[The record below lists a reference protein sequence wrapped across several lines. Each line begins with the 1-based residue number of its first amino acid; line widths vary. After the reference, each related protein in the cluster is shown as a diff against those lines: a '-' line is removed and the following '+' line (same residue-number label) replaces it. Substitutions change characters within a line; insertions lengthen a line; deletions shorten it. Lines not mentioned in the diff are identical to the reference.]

1 MGATDIWRVE
11 DDRLLR
17 GAGRF
22 VANLPPRDARHLTF
36 ARSTS
41 AHARIAAIDVA
52 AAVRVPGVVAVY
64 TADDLDLPMI
74 VPEPAVVEP
83 RMVRGYLARD
93 VVRFVGEPVVAIVA
107 ESLAAAIDAAER
119 VVIEYDPLPVVVEV
133 GDALA
138 GEVVLHP
145 AATTNVALHVAP
157 TGADIVADDGEVIVH
172 LRTGNNRVAI
182 APLEGRSVLA
192 SWDGDSLTMI
202 VSAQGPHPYRERLA
216 PAFGLEPDQV
226 RVVCPDVG
234 GGFGAKGYPYPEE
247 VLTAWAARR
256 TGHAVR
262 FTETRT
268 ESMASL
274 GHGRGQ
280 LQDVDVVG
288 SRDGT
293 IRALRLRIVQDCGAY
308 PRLGAYLPNMT
319 RLVATG
325 PYRIGHLAY
334 EAWSVVTCTNPV
346 VAYRG
351 AGQPEA
357 AAAVERAIDV
367 FAAEIGLDPVDVRR
381 RNLVTSSEF
390 PYTNAAGLV
399 YDSGDYARGLDT
411 LLAAAGYPELRA
423 EQARR
428 RASAGEPLLGVG
440 VALFIESC
448 STSNQHEHAR
458 VRVDADGSVTA
469 WTGTTPYGQG
479 HATTWAALISDE
491 LGMPVARI
499 DVRHGDSSWFPTGT
513 VTGGSRS
520 VQVGGMA
527 IQRAAIAVREA
538 GARVAAQLLEA
549 SERDIVYDR
558 ARQAFHVAG
567 APARVIALRDAAAGG
582 DGGCLDRALR
592 FDPAGGTISS
602 GAYLAVVEVDPETG
616 RTDVVRF
623 VAVDDAGVVVHP
635 QIFTGQ
641 VHGGVAQG
649 VGQALFEEVVYDA
662 DGNLRTA
669 NLADYAMPSAA
680 ELPMFETIAVET
692 PSPRNALGAKGVGES
707 GPIGA
712 VPAVHNAVVDAVA
725 HLGVRHID
733 LPLTPLRVW
742 EALQTA
748 AAATP
753 AELRG

>member
-1 MGATDIWRVE
+1 
-11 DDRLLR
+11 
-17 GAGRF
+17 
-22 VANLPPRDARHLTF
+22 
-36 ARSTS
+36 
-41 AHARIAAIDVA
+41 
-52 AAVRVPGVVAVY
+52 
-64 TADDLDLPMI
+64 
-74 VPEPAVVEP
+74 
-83 RMVRGYLARD
+83 
-93 VVRFVGEPVVAIVA
+93 
-107 ESLAAAIDAAER
+107 
-119 VVIEYDPLPVVVEV
+119 
-133 GDALA
+133 
-138 GEVVLHP
+138 
-145 AATTNVALHVAP
+145 
-157 TGADIVADDGEVIVH
+157 
-172 LRTGNNRVAI
+172 
-182 APLEGRSVLA
+182 
-192 SWDGDSLTMI
+192 
-202 VSAQGPHPYRERLA
+202 
-216 PAFGLEPDQV
+216 
-226 RVVCPDVG
+226 
-234 GGFGAKGYPYPEE
+234 
-247 VLTAWAARR
+247 
-256 TGHAVR
+256 
-262 FTETRT
+262 
-268 ESMASL
+268 
-274 GHGRGQ
+274 
-280 LQDVDVVG
+280 
-288 SRDGT
+288 
-293 IRALRLRIVQDCGAY
+293 
-308 PRLGAYLPNMT
+308 
-319 RLVATG
+319 
-325 PYRIGHLAY
+325 
-334 EAWSVVTCTNPV
+334 
-346 VAYRG
+346 
-351 AGQPEA
+351 
-357 AAAVERAIDV
+357 
-367 FAAEIGLDPVDVRR
+367 
-381 RNLVTSSEF
+381 
-390 PYTNAAGLV
+390 
-399 YDSGDYARGLDT
+399 
-411 LLAAAGYPELRA
+411 
-423 EQARR
+423 
-428 RASAGEPLLGVG
+428 
-440 VALFIESC
+440 
-448 STSNQHEHAR
+448 
-458 VRVDADGSVTA
+458 
-469 WTGTTPYGQG
+469 
-479 HATTWAALISDE
+479 LISDE